1 MKSSIPPGHWRSPV
15 GAERRV
21 PGWAQGVVAALA
33 RDEPRIV
40 TRKDIDKLLVEFEV
54 ARTTDEAVSELRRLG
69 WLVHVGVAGTWTFI
83 PPGQAEVVDPYL
95 GLRAWDRIASP
106 GFHLCGANAAWYLG
120 YLDRAPDGKAQVLLR
135 AGTVLPKGLRA
146 SVSTLRLPWSPS
158 PRALEP
164 TQRFLVSRRLD
175 LVRWS
180 DGLPCIGPEALLAQL
195 ALRPASFGPW
205 DDLIAHLTRLVEDT
219 DDGHLAQLLEGSSA
233 AAWQRSAYL
242 LHAGGLP
249 ERGIALLDAAPFE
262 RWPVT
267 AFAVGETTND
277 DGLWVPQY
285 ELVDRLIYPTQ
296 AQLGKA

>member
-1 MKSSIPPGHWRSPV
+1 V
-15 GAERRV
+15 
-21 PGWAQGVVAALA
+21 
-33 RDEPRIV
+33 V
-40 TRKDIDKLLVEFEV
+40 TRTDVDALLHELGV
-54 ARTTDEAVSELRRLG
+54 ARGTDEAIGELRRLG
-69 WLVHVGVAGTWTFI
+69 WLVHLGIAGTWTFI

-95 GLRAWDRIASP
+95 GLRAWDRIAAP
-106 GFHLCGANAAWYLG
+106 GFHLCGANAAWFLG
-120 YLDRAPDGKAQVLLR
+120 YLDRAPDGKAQILLR

-146 SVSTLRLPWSPS
+146 SVSTIRLPWSPS
-158 PRALEP
+158 PHALEP
-164 TQRFLVSRRLD
+164 TQRFLVRRRLD

-205 DDLIAHLTRLVEDT
+205 DDLIAHLPRLVEDT
-219 DDGHLAQLLEGSSA
+219 DDGRLIRLLEGSSA

-242 LHAGGLP
+242 LHAGGSP
-249 ERGIALLDAAPFE
+249 QRGIALLDAAPLE

-267 AFAVGETTND
+267 AFAVGETTNE